1 MSTTVLRMVMSESLI
16 FYAIAIVAVGAGVLV
31 VTLRNIVHAV
41 MFLAL
46 FLLSIAGLY
55 ASLKLDFLVVVQVFI
70 FVGAVV
76 VLFLFIVMLTFK
88 ISDFSQAMS
97 NRQRGLALGASSV
110 MLFFLILA
118 LAKTNAFSNLHKQDA
133 PSASGGFR
141 ELGTEILTTYVL
153 PFELVSLVLLVALI
167 GAIVIARKQ

>member
-1 MSTTVLRMVMSESLI
+1 MNEDLI
-16 FYAIAIVAVGAGVLV
+16 FYSIALVAVMASVLV

-41 MFLAL
+41 LFLAL

-88 ISDFSQAMS
+88 ISDFSQIMS
-97 NRQRGLALGASSV
+97 NRQKGLAIWASSG
-110 MLFFLILA
+110 MLFFLTLA
-118 LAKTNAFSNLHKQDA
+118 LIKTKTFSNLHKQNDPA
-133 PSASGGFR
+133 LLR

-167 GAIVIARKQ
+167 GSIVIARKEK

>member
-1 MSTTVLRMVMSESLI
+1 MSESLI
-16 FYAIAIVAVGAGVLV
+16 FYIIALVAVASGVLV

-70 FVGAVV
+70 FVGAVI

-88 ISDFSQAMS
+88 ISDFSQTMS
-97 NRQRGLALGASSV
+97 NRQRGLAFWASSG

-118 LAKTNAFSNLHKQDA
+118 IAKTNAFSNLHKQDTPA
-133 PSASGGFR
+133 PLR

-167 GAIVIARKQ
+167 GAIVIARKEK

>member
-1 MSTTVLRMVMSESLI
+1 MSS
-16 FYAIAIVAVGAGVLV
+16 VLV

-70 FVGAVV
+70 FVGAVI
-76 VLFLFIVMLTFK
+76 VLFLFVVMLTFK
-88 ISDFSQAMS
+88 ISDFSQSMS
-97 NRQRGLALGASSV
+97 NRQRGLALLVSSG
-110 MLFFLILA
+110 MLFLLIFA
-118 LAKTNAFSNLHKQDA
+118 LAKTNAFSNLSRQDDPA
-133 PSASGGFR
+133 PLR

-167 GAIVIARKQ
+167 GAIVIVRTEK

>member
-1 MSTTVLRMVMSESLI
+1 MSESII
-16 FYAIAIVAVGAGVLV
+16 FYGIALVAVMSGVLV

-70 FVGAVV
+70 FVGAVI
-76 VLFLFIVMLTFK
+76 VLFLFVVMLTFK
-88 ISDFSQAMS
+88 ISDFSQSMS
-97 NRQRGLALGASSV
+97 NRQRGLALLVSSG
-110 MLFFLILA
+110 MLFLLIFA
-118 LAKTNAFSNLHKQDA
+118 LAKTNAFNNLSRQDD

-167 GAIVIARKQ
+167 GAIVIVRTEK